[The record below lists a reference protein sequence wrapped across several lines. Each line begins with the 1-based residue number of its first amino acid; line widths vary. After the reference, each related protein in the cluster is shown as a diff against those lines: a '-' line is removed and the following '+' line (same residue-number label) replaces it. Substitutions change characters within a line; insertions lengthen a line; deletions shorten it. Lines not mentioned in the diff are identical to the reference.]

1 MGLLIDMIS
10 VGQGDSFLLTVDG
23 QAGEAYVLID
33 AGQPD
38 AGPKVL
44 NYLNQFAPTGFDM
57 VIATHIDS
65 DYVGG
70 LASVLTHATLKRNA
84 TFLLNVPP
92 AIKKRWTPA
101 RDTLE
106 KYKGVVSFQRVLE
119 AVDAAK
125 TLSAI
130 ANQRG
135 MITTEALQGWYWRY
149 GGVDLNVLNPTP
161 ARLADAWEETR
172 LDEY

>member
-44 NYLNQFAPTGFDM
+44 NYLNQFAPTGLDM

-84 TFLLNVPP
+84 TFLLNVS
-92 AIKKRWTPA
+92 AFKECLRLS
-101 RDTLE
+101 TLQ
-106 KYKGVVSFQRVLE
+106 KPSRRLPI
-119 AVDAAK
+119 
-125 TLSAI
+125 SA
-130 ANQRG
+130 
-135 MITTEALQGWYWRY
+135 E
-149 GGVDLNVLNPTP
+149 
-161 ARLADAWEETR
+161 
-172 LDEY
+172 